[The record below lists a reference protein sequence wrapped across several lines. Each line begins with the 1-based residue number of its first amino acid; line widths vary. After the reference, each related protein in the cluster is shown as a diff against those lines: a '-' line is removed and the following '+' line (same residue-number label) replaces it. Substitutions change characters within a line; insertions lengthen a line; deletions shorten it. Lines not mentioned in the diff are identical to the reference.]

1 MALLTAKCESGKL
14 RGVYSGNPEITV
26 FKGIP
31 YAAAPVGPLRWQPP
45 RPAEHWNGILS
56 ADHFREIPVQVE
68 ERHPFYS
75 KEFYRCRKPM
85 SEDCLFL
92 NIWTPA
98 EQPDAKL
105 PVMFFIHGGGY
116 KSGYSHEITMDGD
129 AMCKAGVILVTI
141 EYRLGSLGYLAHPEL
156 RATET
161 GSCGNYGLLD
171 QIAALKWVRRNISSF
186 GGDPDNI
193 TIFGQSAGAMSV
205 LNLVTSPLCEGDIA
219 KAIME
224 SAGGYTGTDSGL
236 LAMQT
241 QAEAEQNG
249 ISFLEFLG
257 CKNIEEARRIPAE
270 ELVEQERIFIEE
282 VHPEIAFCPII
293 DGVSQAA
300 STAERVRNF
309 EYADIP
315 YMLGT
320 TDCENGAHL
329 ILPAEPAESFSKRIH
344 DWMGKD
350 ADDFLELIGFDG
362 NPEAAIRN
370 GGWDDLLKPAVFAWA
385 DHAVQKPDRKPNYIY
400 YFDRRMPGDG
410 AGAYHSAELWYIF
423 QTLSRCWRPLTG
435 MDYDLSRAMVSYWT
449 NFAKYGNPNGD
460 GFPEWTPYTAANRK
474 TMELGERIGMTGFC
488 GTPRVRFIVDRILKG
503 NN

>member
-1 MALLTAKCESGKL
+1 MALLTAKCESGML
-14 RGVYSGNPEITV
+14 EGVYSGNPEITV

-31 YAAAPVGPLRWQPP
+31 YAAAPTGALRWQPP
-45 RPAEHWNGILS
+45 QPAEPWEGVLH
-56 ADHFREIPVQVE
+56 ADHFCEIPVQVE

-75 KEFYRCRKPM
+75 REFYRCRKPM

-98 EQPDAKL
+98 EKAGERL

-129 AMCKAGVILVTI
+129 AMGKAGVILVTI

-156 RATET
+156 RGEN

-171 QIAALKWVRRNISSF
+171 QIAALKWVRRNIAEF

-205 LNLVTSPLCEGDIA
+205 LNLVCSPLCEGDIA

-224 SAGGYTGTDSGL
+224 SAGGYTGSTNGSL
-236 LAMQT
+236 TMLSRE
-241 QAEAEQNG
+241 QAEKNG
-249 ISFLEFLG
+249 ELFLEYLG
-257 CKNIEEARRIPAE
+257 CSGIEEARRIPGE
-270 ELVEQERIFIEE
+270 KLTELERIFIEE

-293 DGVSQAA
+293 DGYSQTAA
-300 STAERVRNF
+300 NGESVRKF

-320 TDCENGAHL
+320 TDCENGAHSVL
-329 ILPAEPAESFSKRIH
+329 PLQPAE
-344 DWMGKD
+344 DWLKHIRTWLGED
-350 ADDFLELIGFDG
+350 ADAFLALTGFAED
-362 NPEAAIRN
+362 PEAAIRN
-370 GGWDDLLKPAVFAWA
+370 GGWDDVLKPPVFAWA
-385 DHAVQKPDRKPNYIY
+385 EHALKAPGRKPGYIY
-400 YFDRRMPGDG
+400 YFDRKMPGDN

-435 MDYDLSRAMVSYWT
+435 VDYDLSNAMVKYWT
-449 NFAKYGNPNGD
+449 NFAKNGDPNGD
-460 GFPEWTPYTAANRK
+460 GLPEWTPYTASSRK
-474 TMELGERIGMTGFC
+474 TMELGEKIGMSQFC
-488 GTPRVRFIVDRILKG
+488 GSPRVRFLADRILKEDEK
-503 NN
+503 

>member
-1 MALLTAKCESGKL
+1 MALLTAICESGEL
-14 RGVYSGNPEITV
+14 QGTYSGNPEITV
-26 FKGIP
+26 FRGIP

-45 RPAEHWNGILS
+45 QPAMPWEGVLK
-56 ADHFREIPVQVE
+56 ADTFRDIPVQVE

-75 KEFYRCRKPM
+75 REFYRCRKPM

-98 EQPDAKL
+98 EKKEEKL

-129 AMCKAGVILVTI
+129 AMGKAGVILVTI
-141 EYRLGSLGYLAHPEL
+141 EYRLGSLGYLSHPAL
-156 RATET
+156 RSHVN

-171 QIAALKWVRRNISSF
+171 QIAALKWVRRNIAEF
-186 GGDPDNI
+186 GGNPDNI

-224 SAGGYTGTDSGL
+224 SAGGYTGRNNGL
-236 LAMQT
+236 LAMKDQNA
-241 QAEAEQNG
+241 AENDG
-249 ISFLEFLG
+249 ILFLEFLG
-257 CKNIEEARRIPAE
+257 CSDIDEAKKIPAE
-270 ELVEQERIFIEE
+270 KLVELERVFIEE

-293 DGVSQAA
+293 DGYSQIA
-300 STAERVRNF
+300 STAERVKNF

-329 ILPAEPAESFSKRIH
+329 SIPAEPEASFTKRIH

-350 ADDFLELIGFDG
+350 AEKFLALTGFERD
-362 NPEAAIRN
+362 PETAIRN
-370 GGWDDLLKPAVFAWA
+370 GGWDDLLKPPVFAWA
-385 DHAVQKPDRKPNYIY
+385 DHALIKPDRKPNYMY
-400 YFDRRMPGDG
+400 YFDRKMPGDG
-410 AGAYHSAELWYIF
+410 AGAYHSAELWYVF

-435 MDYDLSRAMVSYWT
+435 VDFDLSQAMVSYWT
-449 NFAKYGNPNGD
+449 NFAKSGDPNED
-460 GFPEWTPYTAANRK
+460 GLPQWTPYTASNRRV
-474 TMELGERIGMTGFC
+474 MELGEKIGMTGFC
-488 GTPRVRFIVDRILKG
+488 GTPRVRFIVEKILEG
-503 NN
+503 D